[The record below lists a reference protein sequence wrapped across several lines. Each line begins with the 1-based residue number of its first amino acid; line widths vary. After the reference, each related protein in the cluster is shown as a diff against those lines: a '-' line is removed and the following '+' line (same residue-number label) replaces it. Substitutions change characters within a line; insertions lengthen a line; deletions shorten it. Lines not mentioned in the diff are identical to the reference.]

1 MMMFLFARWAYVSS
15 LRGTVFFGYQ
25 NSIAF
30 FGKVPG
36 SVLSHAHSSIEE
48 HEVLQDFGVL
58 ASSSTEKHIDS
69 KARLAI
75 GFSTP
80 GCPITESGGTTK
92 SS

>member
-1 MMMFLFARWAYVSS
+1 MMFLFARWAYVSS
-15 LRGTVFFGYQ
+15 LQGTVFFAYE
-25 NSIAF
+25 NAIAF

-36 SVLSHAHSSIEE
+36 SVLSHAHSSIEG

>member
-1 MMMFLFARWAYVSS
+1 MMFLFARWAFVSS
-15 LRGTVFFGYQ
+15 LRGTVFFG
-25 NSIAF
+25 IAF

-80 GCPITESGGTTK
+80 GCPIAESGGTTK